1 MQQIKGMNKRC
12 IQQKKMVRQGRPG
25 CFGKIEQAGIFSAK
39 RPVIR
44 ASPVNYLTK
53 NEKMAMK
60 AMTTNRS
67 NR

>member
-1 MQQIKGMNKRC
+1 MQLTKDMKSGLFNKKKVRKG
-12 IQQKKMVRQGRPG
+12 GSA
-25 CFGKIEQAGIFSAK
+25 CFRKIEQAGTLSAK
-39 RPVIR
+39 MPAIG

-67 NR
+67 N

>member
-1 MQQIKGMNKRC
+1 MQHFKDMNKQT
-12 IQQKKMVRQGRPG
+12 IQQKKIVRKGRPG
-25 CFGKIEQAGIFSAK
+25 CFRKIEQAGVFSAK
-39 RPVIR
+39 MPANR
-44 ASPVNYLTK
+44 ASPVKYLTK